1 MVFHM
6 NASGRA
12 VLGEPPA
19 EGAAHDH
26 HGHHD
31 DLLRAVAEKVRGE
44 AGSALY
50 RNIKMGL
57 GALAAVVVAV
67 VAVYAYR
74 SVAGPSDNLAA
85 RAQLVA
91 DAFAHDSLDIIRAN
105 ASADGVTEAERF
117 YRDTVKPKLE
127 DLRKFSST
135 QQLAASAVV
144 LDQSPE
150 GDKAQVL
157 GIFAPIRGTSRGEAI
172 QDAAVIVAQEQKRG
186 DFNLYFVK
194 DDKGRWR
201 LDGQKCLNPKG
212 LTP

>member
-31 DLLRAVAEKVRGE
+31 PHHAVAKKERGDD
-44 AGSALY
+44 ASAPGKK
-50 RNIKMGL
+50 IMIGL
-57 GALAAVVVAV
+57 VALGAAVVAGFVG
-67 VAVYAYR
+67 VY
-74 SVAGPSDNLAA
+74 SFSSGPSDSLPA

-105 ASADGVTEAERF
+105 ASADGVSEAERF
-117 YRDTVKPKLE
+117 YRETVKPKLE

-172 QDAAVIVAQEQKRG
+172 QDAAVTVAQEQKRG

-201 LDGQKCLNPKG
+201 LDGQKCVNPKG
-212 LTP
+212 QTL

>member
-19 EGAAHDH
+19 EGAAHGH

-31 DLLRAVAEKVRGE
+31 APHHPVIEKERGE
-44 AGSALY
+44 GGFSLD
-50 RNIKMGL
+50 RTVKIGL
-57 GALAAVVVAV
+57 GALAAVVVAGV
-67 VAVYAYR
+67 VGYFYS
-74 SVAGPSDNLAA
+74 SVGGPSDSLAI

-91 DAFAHDSLDIIRAN
+91 DAFSHDSLDIIRAN

-186 DFNLYFVK
+186 DFNLWFVK